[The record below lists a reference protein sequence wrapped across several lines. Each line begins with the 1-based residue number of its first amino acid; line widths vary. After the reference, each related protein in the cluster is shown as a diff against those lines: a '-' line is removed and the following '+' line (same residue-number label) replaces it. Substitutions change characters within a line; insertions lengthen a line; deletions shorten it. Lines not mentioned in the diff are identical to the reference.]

1 MHKRFSFFLYKTEK
15 WHRNN
20 MKESLKF
27 FENLPQTYFF
37 YDIIGRNKL
46 RQQRMVLQMPDAV
59 QRPGKMISE
68 G

>member
-1 MHKRFSFFLYKTEK
+1 MHKRSSFFLYKTEK

-27 FENLPQTYFF
+27 FENLPNVLF

-46 RQQRMVLQMPDAV
+46 RQQRMVLQMPDAA

>member
-1 MHKRFSFFLYKTEK
+1 MHKRSSFFLYKTEK

-27 FENLPQTYFF
+27 LRIFHKRTF

-46 RQQRMVLQMPDAV
+46 RQQRMVLQMPDAA

>member
-15 WHRNN
+15 RHRHN

-27 FENLPQTYFF
+27 F
-37 YDIIGRNKL
+37 DIIGRNKL
-46 RQQRMVLQMPDAV
+46 RQQRMVLQMPDAA